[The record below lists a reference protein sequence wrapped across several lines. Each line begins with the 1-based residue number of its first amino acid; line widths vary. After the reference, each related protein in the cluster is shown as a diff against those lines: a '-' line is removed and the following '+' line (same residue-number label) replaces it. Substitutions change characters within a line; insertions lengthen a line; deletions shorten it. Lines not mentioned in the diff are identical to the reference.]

1 MPEPDT
7 SPQFLTANK
16 HTYSRLNKTTGKTSS
31 KMLNW
36 SKTVEQW
43 SEHMIGPFKS
53 CRLMGFESDLD
64 LNQSLFCRTAWLNGK
79 KRDPKNNGTERFF
92 ITAVEEPEP
101 NDSVCDGHN
110 NSSEVHTAEDKET
123 WPMEDREPS
132 QGSLDSNSTST
143 SFNTG
148 SSVDNESSCSVCE
161 DQTGN
166 EIGSPGRNILDT
178 PPSGCLLCY
187 QHLRILLRDPMLGAF
202 PTAWKKRL
210 LIRTMLPETPTQPR
224 HPSVR
229 TADNLILSPS
239 LLSSPSQGLNHF
251 LLPEGQETLQAL
263 FEDVWVT
270 PESTNLKSPRML
282 CRTAEKITPLYI
294 ILRDIEIFIFS
305 EPPIYGNFS
314 IFYKQ
319 KTPFTHVKSAGSG
332 CLSSETEKGDKVSED
347 EISTPEHFVPLKKER
362 KASGQR
368 RTAGK
373 RRIQTEDPSSKKKC
387 VNGFIMFCRMNRKAY
402 IRSHPGTASTT
413 VTKEL
418 AHLWHVMPKQE
429 RRLYCLKAWRFSC
442 QNNRNVRIVTQ
453 DEETEADDPSPLHR
467 LLAQKDTYCA
477 IKRRSLHF
485 I

>member
-1 MPEPDT
+1 MMHCFDFVQSHIHSMKSHLPLHCLPKSNTNDAERESEDTRMPEPGT
-7 SPQFLTANK
+7 PPQFLTAKNK
-16 HTYSRLNKTTGKTSS
+16 HTYSRLNKTT
-31 KMLNW
+31 
-36 SKTVEQW
+36 
-43 SEHMIGPFKS
+43 
-53 CRLMGFESDLD
+53 
-64 LNQSLFCRTAWLNGK
+64 AWLNGK
-79 KRDPKNNGTERFF
+79 NRDHKNNGTERFF
-92 ITAVEEPEP
+92 ITAIEEPEP
-101 NDSVCDGHN
+101 KDSVCDGH
-110 NSSEVHTAEDKET
+110 KET
-123 WPMEDREPS
+123 WPGEDREPS

-166 EIGSPGRNILDT
+166 EGGSPGRNILDT
-178 PPSGCLLCY
+178 PPSG
-187 QHLRILLRDPMLGAF
+187 ILLRDPMLGAF

-270 PESTNLKSPRML
+270 PESTDLKSPRML
-282 CRTAEKITPLYI
+282 CRTAEKI
-294 ILRDIEIFIFS
+294 
-305 EPPIYGNFS
+305 
-314 IFYKQ
+314 
-319 KTPFTHVKSAGSG
+319 KTPFTPVKSAGSG
-332 CLSSETEKGDKVSED
+332 CLSSQTEEGDKVSED

-362 KASGQR
+362 KASKQR

-373 RRIQTEDPSSKKKC
+373 RRIQTEDPSTKKKC
-387 VNGFIMFCRMNRKAY
+387 VNGFIMFCRMNRKVY

-429 RRLYCLKAWRFSC
+429 RRLYCLKAWKFSC
-442 QNNRNVRIVTQ
+442 QNNRNVRTVTQ
-453 DEETEADDPSPLHR
+453 DEGIEADEPSPLHR